1 MTGTRTSPRLL
12 ARLETSVSHQP
23 GDPPLVTPPQVASR
37 NQPSSTPRKTA
48 SVGKRPAKVQKTGG
62 KDVIA
67 ELKRQIAD
75 LTNRLQRSE
84 APETRAM
91 GSASSQQEEV
101 DVPVQSMD
109 RDRVSVP
116 AQSSTVDLGENG
128 NGSATQDDVRAVG
141 SGDNAGPSG
150 NDPDDPDEGGDD
162 EGGDGYDRAGESDND
177 DDETDEVPI
186 GEGGRA
192 HDDLATQDVTL
203 SSVNDEE
210 EDLRPAVRNL
220 SRSGKADRK
229 NMTIEQ
235 FSGTTPVK
243 AFDSCVRGW
252 WGEFSKQ
259 LLQAQV
265 MSNCRWSKLQCKGVF
280 ESSLTGDARE
290 WFNSFRTYHPSVS
303 LAECGHALIEEFKN
317 PLSEQE
323 IMRLL
328 ITERKRPSET
338 YRQFAD
344 RLLNMAD
351 SLPGGVG
358 MSANAR
364 HALHTFVQHAYPEQ
378 SKFLKLSL
386 VKETQLDPVRQ
397 LNRAVQHLCF
407 LVDSDGL
414 QHTKNEAR
422 GEVSILIVRI
432 EPLHQMWSSER
443 S

>member
-328 ITERKRPSET
+328 ITERSGPVKRT
-338 YRQFAD
+338 
-344 RLLNMAD
+344 
-351 SLPGGVG
+351 
-358 MSANAR
+358 AN
-364 HALHTFVQHAYPEQ
+364 
-378 SKFLKLSL
+378 
-386 VKETQLDPVRQ
+386 
-397 LNRAVQHLCF
+397 
-407 LVDSDGL
+407 L
-414 QHTKNEAR
+414 QTDC
-422 GEVSILIVRI
+422 
-432 EPLHQMWSSER
+432 
-443 S
+443 